1 MFSNIPQTLVILGL
15 LTLIIEVLILGCST
29 FVLLFFGIAMLIT
42 SGLIYMGMLE
52 ANWIT
57 TILTLAIIT
66 LVLAI
71 VLWKPL
77 KKLQNKPSKTD
88 IKSDFAV
95 ITFELEKDLLPSE
108 RYTFNYSG
116 IQWLLKSNTVIEKG
130 VTVKVVKKE
139 VGVLWVEP
147 IDKLIK

>member
-88 IKSDFAV
+88 INSDFAV

>member
-1 MFSNIPQTLVILGL
+1 MFNNIPQTLVILGL

-29 FVLLFFGIAMLIT
+29 FVLLFFGIAMLFT
-42 SGLIYMGMLE
+42 SGLIYMGMIE
-52 ANWIT
+52 ANWIS

-66 LVLAI
+66 LALAI
-71 VLWKPL
+71 VLWNPL

-95 ITFELEKDLLPSE
+95 ITFKLEKDLSPSE

-116 IQWLLKSNTVIEKG
+116 IQWQIKSETQIEKG
-130 VTVKVVKKE
+130 VMVEVIKKE
-139 VGVLWVEP
+139 VGVLWVKP
-147 IDKLIK
+147 VDKS

>member
-1 MFSNIPQTLVILGL
+1 MILGL

-29 FVLLFFGIAMLIT
+29 FVLLFFGIAMLLT
-42 SGLIYMGMLE
+42 SGLIYMGILD
-52 ANWIT
+52 ANWIS
-57 TILTLAIIT
+57 TILTLALIT
-66 LVLAI
+66 LALAI

-95 ITFELEKDLLPSE
+95 ITFKLEKDLSPSE

-116 IQWLLKSNTVIEKG
+116 IQWQIKSETQIEKG
-130 VTVKVVKKE
+130 VMVEVIKKE
-139 VGVLWVEP
+139 VGVLWVKP
-147 IDKLIK
+147 VDKS

>member
-1 MFSNIPQTLVILGL
+1 MFNNIPQTLVILGL

-29 FVLLFFGIAMLIT
+29 FVLLFFGIAMLLT
-42 SGLIYMGMLE
+42 SGLIYMGMIE
-52 ANWIT
+52 ANWIS

-95 ITFELEKDLLPSE
+95 ITFKLEKDLSPSE

-116 IQWLLKSNTVIEKG
+116 IQWQIKSETQIEKG
-130 VTVKVVKKE
+130 VMVEVIKKE
-139 VGVLWVEP
+139 VGVLWVKP
-147 IDKLIK
+147 VDKS

>member
-116 IQWLLKSNTVIEKG
+116 IQWLLKSKTVIEKG

>member
-95 ITFELEKDLLPSE
+95 ITFELEKDLVPSE

>member
-1 MFSNIPQTLVILGL
+1 MFNNIPQTLVILGL

-29 FVLLFFGIAMLIT
+29 FVLLFFGIAMLLT
-42 SGLIYMGMLE
+42 SGLIYMGMIE
-52 ANWIT
+52 ANWIS
-57 TILTLAIIT
+57 TILTLALIT
-66 LVLAI
+66 LALAI

-95 ITFELEKDLLPSE
+95 ITFKLEKDLSPSE

-116 IQWLLKSNTVIEKG
+116 IQWQIKSETQIEKG
-130 VTVKVVKKE
+130 VMVEVIKKE
-139 VGVLWVEP
+139 VGVLWVKP
-147 IDKLIK
+147 VDKS

>member
-1 MFSNIPQTLVILGL
+1 MFNNIPQTLVILGL

-29 FVLLFFGIAMLIT
+29 FVLLFFGIAILLT
-42 SGLIYMGMLE
+42 SGLIYMGMIE
-52 ANWIT
+52 ANWIS

-66 LVLAI
+66 LALAI

-95 ITFELEKDLLPSE
+95 ITFKLEKDLSPSE

-116 IQWLLKSNTVIEKG
+116 IQWQIKSETQIEKG
-130 VTVKVVKKE
+130 VMVEVIKKE
-139 VGVLWVEP
+139 VGVLWVKP
-147 IDKLIK
+147 VDKS

>member
-1 MFSNIPQTLVILGL
+1 MFNNIPQTLVILGL

-29 FVLLFFGIAMLIT
+29 FVLLFFGIAMLLT
-42 SGLIYMGMLE
+42 SGLIYMGILD
-52 ANWIT
+52 ANWIS
-57 TILTLAIIT
+57 TILTLALIT
-66 LVLAI
+66 LALAI

-95 ITFELEKDLLPSE
+95 ITFKLEKDLSPSE

-116 IQWLLKSNTVIEKG
+116 IQWQIKSETQIEKG
-130 VTVKVVKKE
+130 VMVEVIKKE
-139 VGVLWVEP
+139 VGVLWVKP
-147 IDKLIK
+147 VDKS

>member
-42 SGLIYMGMLE
+42 SGLIYIGILE
-52 ANWIT
+52 ENWIT
-57 TILTLAIIT
+57 TIFTLAIIT

-71 VLWKPL
+71 ALWKPL

-116 IQWLLKSNTVIEKG
+116 IQWQIKSETQIDKG
-130 VTVKVVKKE
+130 VMVEVIKKE
-139 VGVLWVEP
+139 VGILWVKP
-147 IDKLIK
+147 IDSSVK

>member
-1 MFSNIPQTLVILGL
+1 MFNNIPQTLVILGL

-29 FVLLFFGIAMLIT
+29 FVLLFFGIAMLFT
-42 SGLIYMGMLE
+42 SGLIYMGMIE
-52 ANWIT
+52 ANWIS

-66 LVLAI
+66 LALAI

-95 ITFELEKDLLPSE
+95 ITFKLEKDLSPSE

-116 IQWLLKSNTVIEKG
+116 IQWQIKSETQIEKG
-130 VTVKVVKKE
+130 VMVEVIKKE
-139 VGVLWVEP
+139 VGVLWVKP
-147 IDKLIK
+147 VDKS

>member
-1 MFSNIPQTLVILGL
+1 MFNNIPQTLVILGL

-29 FVLLFFGIAMLIT
+29 FVLLFFGIAMLLT
-42 SGLIYMGMLE
+42 SVLIYMGMIE
-52 ANWIT
+52 ANWIS

-66 LVLAI
+66 LALAI

-95 ITFELEKDLLPSE
+95 ITFKLEKDLSPSE

-116 IQWLLKSNTVIEKG
+116 IQWQIKSETQIEKG
-130 VTVKVVKKE
+130 VMVEVIKKE
-139 VGVLWVEP
+139 VGVLWVKP
-147 IDKLIK
+147 VDKS

>member
-1 MFSNIPQTLVILGL
+1 MFNNIPQTLVILGL

-29 FVLLFFGIAMLIT
+29 FVLLFFGIAMLLT
-42 SGLIYMGMLE
+42 SGLIYMGMIE
-52 ANWIT
+52 ANWIS

-66 LVLAI
+66 LALAI

-95 ITFELEKDLLPSE
+95 ITFKLEKDLSPSE

-116 IQWLLKSNTVIEKG
+116 IQWQIKSETQIEKG
-130 VTVKVVKKE
+130 VMVEVIKKE
-139 VGVLWVEP
+139 VGVLWVKP
-147 IDKLIK
+147 VDKS

>member
-1 MFSNIPQTLVILGL
+1 MFNNIPQTLVILGL

-29 FVLLFFGIAMLIT
+29 FVLLFFGIAMLFT
-42 SGLIYMGMLE
+42 SGLIYMGMIE
-52 ANWIT
+52 ANWIS
-57 TILTLAIIT
+57 TILTLALIT
-66 LVLAI
+66 LALAI

-95 ITFELEKDLLPSE
+95 ITFKLEKDLSPSE

-116 IQWLLKSNTVIEKG
+116 IQWQIKSETQIEKG
-130 VTVKVVKKE
+130 VMVEVIKKE
-139 VGVLWVEP
+139 VGVLWVKP
-147 IDKLIK
+147 VDKS